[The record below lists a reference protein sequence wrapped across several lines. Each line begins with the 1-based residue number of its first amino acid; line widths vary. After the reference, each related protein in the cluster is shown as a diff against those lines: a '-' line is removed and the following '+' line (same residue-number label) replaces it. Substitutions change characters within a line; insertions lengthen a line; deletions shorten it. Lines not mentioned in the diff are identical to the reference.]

1 MNDTQLLTR
10 LAEANAYGKETP
22 LPETIWKS
30 DLALREIERRMGMD
44 THEST
49 SKQKTTGAT
58 EQLQSSGAADV
69 VAKQTPRNRRSAALV
84 AAAAFVLVIVV
95 GVGIALMVGDDEPQ
109 PLGAES
115 SLAVADD
122 YFAAFNAGDSEAVMA
137 LFTPDATLASQFT
150 GDPPEPMLR
159 ALWEE
164 RLVWNA
170 AQGTIMTPHDCAVTD
185 EAPGAVTVECG
196 HGTHDAPAQ
205 AVDEVTQLRRSG
217 IAVVPLPV
225 RQSFAVPTTTTM
237 KIWPDGIGEFQE
249 LYDQPDF
256 NFVGEPF
263 DAWMTE
269 NNPDDALAAGIGN
282 WSSLEEAN
290 EHGRIR
296 AQYAD
301 EWSADLQATGCPFE
315 RTNC

>member
-1 MNDTQLLTR
+1 MNDSQVLTQLAETDAYAPGTEMPT
-10 LAEANAYGKETP
+10 LAWSRETAR
-22 LPETIWKS
+22 S
-30 DLALREIERRMGMD
+30 EIERRMGM
-44 THEST
+44 EPQGST
-49 SKQKTTGAT
+49 SKQEQTVAT
-58 EQLQSSGAADV
+58 ERLEPAAGSY
-69 VAKQTPRNRRSAALV
+69 VATRPPPRNRRRASLIAAGAFAVTILV
-84 AAAAFVLVIVV
+84 VA
-95 GVGIALMVGDDEPQ
+95 GVALLSSDDEPV
-109 PLGAES
+109 PFGAES

-137 LFTPDATLASQFT
+137 LFTPDATFASKFT
-150 GDPPEPMLR
+150 GDPAEPMLR
-159 ALWEE
+159 ASWEE

-170 AQGTIMTPHDCAVTD
+170 AQGTIMTTHDCAVTD
-185 EAPGAVTVECG
+185 EAPGAVTVECD

-256 NFVGEPF
+256 NFVGDFF

-301 EWSADLQATGCPFE
+301 EWSADLQAAHCPFNQ
-315 RTNC
+315 TNC